1 MQFASN
7 LRENGASRAAKRSL
21 QTRTRPLHRPRKTT
35 GTIKSPEAPRSCP
48 QISPRNVLPRRLLAC
63 QLADIAYFA
72 EPSNQDVLQ
81 TALDAY
87 ALRVQPGMPTQ
98 ELTVYIQH
106 MLTLKSQLKSV
117 MQ

>member
-48 QISPRNVLPRRLLAC
+48 QISPRNVLPRRLLG
-63 QLADIAYFA
+63 LPIVLEIASKHDAEVRLEDAHPGQNPPGARFSVRFA
-72 EPSNQDVLQ
+72 ASE
-81 TALDAY
+81 
-87 ALRVQPGMPTQ
+87 GMAGG
-98 ELTVYIQH
+98 
-106 MLTLKSQLKSV
+106 
-117 MQ
+117 

>member
-1 MQFASN
+1 MAQKSVLVAMSGGVQKIN
-7 LRENGASRAAKRSL
+7 DQIKRLS
-21 QTRTRPLHRPRKTT
+21 QSDP
-35 GTIKSPEAPRSCP
+35 A
-48 QISPRNVLPRRLLAC
+48 LAC

-72 EPSNQDVLQ
+72 EPTNQDVLQ